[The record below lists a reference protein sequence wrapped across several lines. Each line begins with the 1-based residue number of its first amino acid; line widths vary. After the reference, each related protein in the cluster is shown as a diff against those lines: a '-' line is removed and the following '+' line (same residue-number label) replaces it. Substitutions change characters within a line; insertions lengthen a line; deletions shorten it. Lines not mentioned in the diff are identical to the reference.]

1 MLDIWPALPIII
13 EDDGRVSRVKGAD
26 NIVAALGHPD
36 RVRRIELWNIPNS
49 VLKRFAAAMK
59 DPFPN

>member
-13 EDDGRVSRVKGAD
+13 EDHRGRFSREEGAD

-36 RVRRIELWNIPNS
+36 RVCHIELGTPQNLIWTDSP
-49 VLKRFAAAMK
+49 RQ
-59 DPFPN
+59 